1 MADWRKELQP
11 ASFRG
16 VPFEVLNESS
26 PFGRRVQVHEFV
38 QRDTP
43 YAEDLGRVTRTFSV
57 TGFVGGDACFVRR
70 DALLAV
76 LDEPGLGELILPAW
90 GALQVTA
97 LPGNVSHA
105 RDEGGLVRF
114 DLQFVESGEKGY
126 PIATPATDAQMGMS
140 ADDVLDAGSNWFSD
154 AMAQVDAARV
164 NIAAMT
170 GSVAAAYGQVTSTI
184 GSITST
190 VANAAA
196 LVDMVLNAPGNL
208 LSAVRSGV
216 DSVRGSLQSVD
227 PSAALANL
235 RSAAS
240 GCRRMGSVNPA
251 GGAHT
256 VAAVQAVQELVRHAQ
271 LAVALEAGA
280 QVPAQRQAVPADV
293 ATPVWQQ
300 AVQPVE
306 RPQVLYQADVL
317 AGRDVLD
324 AALWD
329 ALQGGGG
336 RPPVAVFNALQ
347 QARTTARR
355 HMAQAAS
362 ASVPLVVVTPGAV
375 MPTLVLAYRQ
385 WGDATRA
392 PEIAQRNRIAHPGFV
407 PPKQLQ
413 VARE

>member
-1 MADWRKELQP
+1 MANWREQLQP

-16 VPFEVLNESS
+16 VPFETFSDSS
-26 PFGRRVQVHEFV
+26 PVGRRVQIHEFV
-38 QRDTP
+38 QRDKP
-43 YAEDLGRVTRTFSV
+43 YVEDLGRGVRIFTV
-57 TGFVGGDACFVRR
+57 PGFVGGNDCLVKR
-70 DALLAV
+70 DALMAA
-76 LDEPGLGELILPAW
+76 LDEPGAGELILPYW
-90 GALQVTA
+90 GAMQATA
-97 LPGNVSHA
+97 LPGEVRHA

-114 DLQFVESGEKGY
+114 ELQFVESGDKGY

-140 ADDVLDAGSNWFSD
+140 ADDVLDAGTDWFAD

-184 GSITST
+184 GTITST
-190 VANAAA
+190 VASAAA
-196 LVDMVLNAPGNL
+196 LVDMVLNAPANL
-208 LSAVRSGV
+208 LSAVRAGV
-216 DSVRGSLQSVD
+216 GSVRNSLQSLD
-227 PSAALANL
+227 PSGALANL
-235 RSAAS
+235 RSAAGGS
-240 GCRRMGSVNPA
+240 RRMGSVNPA

-271 LAVALEAGA
+271 LAVALEAGG
-280 QVPAQRQAVPADV
+280 QLPAQRPAAAVDV

-300 AVQPVE
+300 AIQPVE
-306 RPQVLYQADVL
+306 RPPVLYQADVL
-317 AGRDVLD
+317 AGREVLD

-329 ALQGGGG
+329 ALQGGAG

-362 ASVPLVVVTPGAV
+362 ASVPLVVVVPGAV
-375 MPTLVLAYRQ
+375 LPALVLAHRQ

-392 PEIAQRNRIAHPGFV
+392 PEITQRNRIAHPGFV
-407 PPKQLQ
+407 PPQQLQ